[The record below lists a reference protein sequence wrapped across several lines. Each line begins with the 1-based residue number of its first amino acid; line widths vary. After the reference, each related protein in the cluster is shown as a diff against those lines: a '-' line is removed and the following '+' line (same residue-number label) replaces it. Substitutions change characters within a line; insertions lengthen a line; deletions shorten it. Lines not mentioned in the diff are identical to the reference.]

1 LSKKKRLAEPPL
13 GGGGLHG
20 SARLSNSIEEEA
32 EEDIALAKKRD
43 GHMPQVSLTKVDD
56 ARASTESKKP
66 TNVPKFRDNMK

>member
-1 LSKKKRLAEPPL
+1 M
-13 GGGGLHG
+13 
-20 SARLSNSIEEEA
+20 
-32 EEDIALAKKRD
+32 AKKRD